1 MPRGSRKSPEELR
14 REAEQIEHEQGASG
28 EKNPSRVAGG
38 KRAAATRKEKYGS
51 AAPGAAKPKRESH
64 QEPG

>member
-1 MPRGSRKSPEELR
+1 MPRGNKKSPEELR
-14 REAEQIEHEQGASG
+14 READQIEHEHGAPG

-51 AAPGAAKPKRESH
+51 ASPGAARSKRDSH
-64 QEPG
+64 PEGG